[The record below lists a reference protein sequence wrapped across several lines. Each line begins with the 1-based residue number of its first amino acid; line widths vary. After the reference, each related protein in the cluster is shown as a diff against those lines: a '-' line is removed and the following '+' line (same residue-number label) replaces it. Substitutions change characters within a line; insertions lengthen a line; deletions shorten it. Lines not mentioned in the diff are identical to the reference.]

1 MASYSAVSA
10 SALGSIPTR
19 VTHLV
24 LFLCWL
30 AILAEG
36 YDVGVIGAIVPA
48 LMTDPTW
55 ALTPLQVGELSSAAL
70 FGTLFG
76 AYIIGVVSD
85 ICGRK
90 PLLLLCVALFSL
102 SMIGAALAPSLGWFI
117 AARFIGGLGLGGVIS
132 VAAALTIEYS
142 PVHKRNLNF
151 ALMYSGYPLG
161 VLLASLSSMAW
172 LQAHGWQL
180 IVLLGAL
187 PLVLLPVFA
196 WLLPESIEF
205 LLQQGKH
212 ERASKLARRLN
223 VELNS
228 VAAKPSGSKPK
239 AGFKAVCT
247 EVFINN
253 GYGTACLWITQFMAV
268 MVMYGLGTWLPQIMR
283 KSGYDLGSSLSFLAA
298 YSLAAAIGGIF
309 IGRIA
314 DRFGERAT
322 IAFFFMVGAVG
333 IAALSIKAHMAL
345 TYLFVTLAG
354 VGSVGV
360 ALVLLGYVSN
370 YYAAHAR
377 GSATGWAVGVG
388 RFGAM
393 SGPMLGGYIAQAGIP
408 LFWSFII
415 FASAALIAAIA
426 ILCSPLPHI
435 RRHGTSAKPATPDAT
450 ALSSTH

>member
-1 MASYSAVSA
+1 MASFSTVSV
-10 SALGSIPTR
+10 STLSVIPQR
-19 VTHLV
+19 LTHLV

-30 AILAEG
+30 AILSEG

-48 LMTDPTW
+48 LMTDPAW

-76 AYIIGVVSD
+76 AYLIGVVSD
-85 ICGRK
+85 IVGRK

-102 SMIGAALAPSLGWFI
+102 SMIGAALAPTLGWFI
-117 AARFIGGLGLGGVIS
+117 SARFIGGLGLGGVIS

-172 LQAHGWQL
+172 LQAHGWQM
-180 IVLLGAL
+180 IVLLGAS
-187 PLVLLPVFA
+187 PLLLLPVIA
-196 WLLPESIEF
+196 RLLPESIEF
-205 LLQQGKH
+205 LVQHGHL
-212 ERASKLARRLN
+212 ERAENLAGRLHVTLDVKHAASA
-223 VELNS
+223 VE
-228 VAAKPSGSKPK
+228 GSKP
-239 AGFKAVCT
+239 GFKAVFR
-247 EVFINN
+247 EVFIHN
-253 GYGTACLWITQFMAV
+253 GYGTACLWVTQFMAV

-283 KSGYDLGSSLSFLAA
+283 KSGYDLGSSLSFLAV
-298 YSLAAAIGGIF
+298 YSLAAAIGGVF

-322 IAFFFMVGAVG
+322 IAFFFVVGAVG
-333 IAALSIKAHMAL
+333 VAALSLKVHVAL
-345 TYLFVTLAG
+345 TYGFVTLAG

-360 ALVLLGYVSN
+360 ALVLLGYISN

-408 LFWSFII
+408 LFWNFII
-415 FASAALIAAIA
+415 FASAALVAALA
-426 ILCSPLPHI
+426 VSCSPLPHT
-435 RRHGTSAKPATPDAT
+435 RRMGSQTGNNEAAAST
-450 ALSSTH
+450 AQ